1 MNFYT
6 GLSTI
11 STFSV
16 LFSLFHLNLSVLQ
29 YWRGI
34 SRHILKSN
42 RKRKFTRSSR
52 KILSYKDEFLLPLMK
67 LRLGL
72 LNEDLADR
80 FGISPA
86 ICSSTFTTWIR
97 LLRILL
103 GDALVK
109 WIPREAIRYNLPK
122 VFKDTNHLKIRYII
136 YCTEGYIER
145 LKHVHLQAAT
155 WCDCKHHSTSTLTQK
170 V

>member
-1 MNFYT
+1 MQSQGCIDQVIANENKVPKAEKYTTRTTFQLEKIKTDQKMNFYT

-16 LFSLFHLNLSVLQ
+16 LFSLFHLNLSNMQ
-29 YWRGI
+29 YWRGT
-34 SRHILKSN
+34 SRHVLKSN

-52 KILSYKDEFLLPLMK
+52 KILWYKEEFLLTLMK

-86 ICSSTFTTWIR
+86 ICSSTFTIWIR
-97 LLRILL
+97 LLKILL
-103 GDALVK
+103 VM
-109 WIPREAIRYNLPK
+109 
-122 VFKDTNHLKIRYII
+122 HL
-136 YCTEGYIER
+136 
-145 LKHVHLQAAT
+145 
-155 WCDCKHHSTSTLTQK
+155 
-170 V
+170 

>member
-1 MNFYT
+1 M
-6 GLSTI
+6 
-11 STFSV
+11 
-16 LFSLFHLNLSVLQ
+16 Q
-29 YWRGI
+29 YWRGT

-42 RKRKFTRSSR
+42 R
-52 KILSYKDEFLLPLMK
+52 KILSYKDEFLLTLMK

-109 WIPREAIRYNLPK
+109 WIPREAIRDNLPK
-122 VFKDTNHLKIRYII
+122 VFKDTNHLKIRCII

-145 LKHVHLQAAT
+145 LEPVHLQAAT
-155 WCDCKHHSTSTLTQK
+155 WSDNKHHSTSMLTQK

>member
-1 MNFYT
+1 
-6 GLSTI
+6 
-11 STFSV
+11 
-16 LFSLFHLNLSVLQ
+16 
-29 YWRGI
+29 
-34 SRHILKSN
+34 
-42 RKRKFTRSSR
+42 
-52 KILSYKDEFLLPLMK
+52 MK

-109 WIPREAIRYNLPK
+109 WIPREAIRDNLPK
-122 VFKDTNHLKIRYII
+122 VFKDESFKDTLHYILHI
-136 YCTEGYIER
+136 GI
-145 LKHVHLQAAT
+145 H
-155 WCDCKHHSTSTLTQK
+155 
-170 V
+170 